1 MFNENA
7 TGYLPKNLH
16 NYSTHKPDNRLAEY
30 LYENKDVLKFAIE
43 KNKAQKEC
51 VINYLKNTIDC
62 TDDKFAFV
70 DLKKEKIVELI
81 KPSNLYYDS
90 VMEKIYLSKEYY
102 YDEI

>member
-1 MFNENA
+1 MKKIVKINI
-7 TGYLPKNLH
+7 Y
-16 NYSTHKPDNRLAEY
+16 DLAKYINDEY
-30 LYENKDVLKFAIE
+30 G
-43 KNKAQKEC
+43 
-51 VINYLKNTIDC
+51 
-62 TDDKFAFV
+62 V